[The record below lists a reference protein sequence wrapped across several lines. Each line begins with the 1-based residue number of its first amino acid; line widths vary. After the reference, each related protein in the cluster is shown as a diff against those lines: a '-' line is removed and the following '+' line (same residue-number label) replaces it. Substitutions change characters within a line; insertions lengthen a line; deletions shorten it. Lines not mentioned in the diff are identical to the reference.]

1 MNLRGLLERLAAEF
15 ERAGIETPGVD
26 AELLVGHVFEMSR
39 GELQAAAFLDK
50 EFTPEQFAQVE
61 SLAARRAAREPL
73 QHITGLAYFRNLT
86 LKVGKGVFT
95 PRPETESVAQL
106 AIDALR
112 FQANPEPIAVDLGTG
127 SGAIALAIASEVPN
141 AKVFA
146 VEKSPDALP
155 FTRANFAAANLDNA
169 TLVEGDFGDT
179 LFELDG
185 KVTLVISNP
194 PYIPNEAIPRDIEV
208 RLHDPAMALYGG
220 EDGMDAM
227 HVISKRGL
235 ELLHQGGILVVEH
248 ADSQSE
254 QVRQLLLADGWRQ
267 VSAHSD
273 LTGRHRSVTA
283 VR

>member
-15 ERAGIETPGVD
+15 DQAGIETPGVD
-26 AELLVGHVFEMSR
+26 AELIVGHVLGMSR
-39 GELQAAAFLDK
+39 GELQAATYLDRELEADELELIEAIAK
-50 EFTPEQFAQVE
+50 
-61 SLAARRAAREPL
+61 RRAAREPL
-73 QHITGLAYFRNLT
+73 QHITGVAYFRNLT
-86 LKVGKGVFT
+86 LNVGKGVFT

-112 FQANPEPIAVDLGTG
+112 FQANPEPIAIDLGTG
-127 SGAIALAIASEVPN
+127 SGAIALAIASEVSN
-141 AKVFA
+141 ARVFA
-146 VEKSPDALP
+146 VEKSAEALP
-155 FTRANFAAANLDNA
+155 FTRANFEAAALPNA
-169 TLVEGDFGDT
+169 TLVEGDFADALT
-179 LFELDG
+179 ELNG
-185 KVTLVISNP
+185 QATLVISNP

-227 HVISKRGL
+227 HVISRRGQ
-235 ELLHQGGILVVEH
+235 ELLHPGGILVVEH

>member
-1 MNLRGLLERLAAEF
+1 MNLRGLLQRLATEF
-15 ERAGIETPGVD
+15 EQAGIETPGVD
-26 AELLVGHVFEMSR
+26 AELIVGHVLELNR
-39 GELQAAAFLDK
+39 GELQAAAYLDR
-50 EFTPEQFAQVE
+50 EITPEQLEHIE
-61 SLAARRAAREPL
+61 SLAERRSAREPL

-112 FQANPEPIAVDLGTG
+112 LQANPEPIAVDLGTG

-141 AKVFA
+141 SRVFA
-146 VEKSPDALP
+146 VEKSTDALP
-155 FTRANFAAANLDNA
+155 FTRANFEASGLANA
-169 TLVEGDFGDT
+169 TLIEGDFAEALTHLNGS
-179 LFELDG
+179 
-185 KVTLVISNP
+185 VTLVISNP
-194 PYIPNEAIPRDIEV
+194 PYIPNDAIPRDIEV

-227 HVISKRGL
+227 HIVSRRARQ
-235 ELLHQGGILVVEH
+235 LLHPGGILVVEH
-248 ADSQSE
+248 ADSQSQ
-254 QVRQLLLADGWRQ
+254 QVVQLLLADEWRQ
-267 VSAHSD
+267 VRAHSD